1 MSINKGLSLIEKMA
15 TFSVVVSEGSF
26 INAAKSLGQSPSSVS
41 RNIAALEDS
50 LGVSLL
56 KRTTRRLQLT
66 NEGLEVFQRC
76 NDIYKLSQEVLSI
89 TENKLVTDKGDIKIV
104 APKAIAYSLIHPH
117 ISEFIKAYPDINI
130 HLIFEDKAMDLI
142 EHKIDVLFKVT
153 DSPPLGVIGKKVIPV
168 KHMLVA
174 SPHYAQ
180 TYGLPKHPKELVDHR
195 CICLGED
202 LRDSKWRFS
211 KNSKKLSVD
220 VNGQYMANN
229 TKARLDAVKQDIGIG
244 SLPYFIAKQD
254 IDDGNVIDVLPD
266 WDFHTSY
273 SGELWLLY
281 GTSKYIP
288 TRIKIFVKFITER
301 IRQSIDS

>member
-1 MSINKGLSLIEKMA
+1 MSTNKGLSLIEKMA
-15 TFSVVVSEGSF
+15 TFSVVVNEGSF

-41 RNIAALEDS
+41 RNIAALEES

-66 NEGLEVFQRC
+66 EEGLEIFQRC

-89 TENKLVTDKGDIKIV
+89 TENQLVTDKGDIRIV

-142 EHKIDVLFKVT
+142 EDKIDVLFKVT
-153 DSPPLGVIGKKVIPV
+153 DSPPLGVIGKNVIPV
-168 KHMLVA
+168 KHILVA
-174 SPHYAQ
+174 SPEYLQVH
-180 TYGLPKHPKELVDHR
+180 GMPKDPRELVNHQ

-202 LRDSKWRFS
+202 LRDSKWRFT
-211 KNSKKLSVD
+211 KNNKKMTVD
-220 VNGQYMANN
+220 VNGQYCANN
-229 TKARLDAVKQDIGIG
+229 TRARLDAVKSDIGLA
-244 SLPYFIAKQD
+244 SLPYFTAKED
-254 IDDGNVIDVLPD
+254 LDAGNVVQILPD
-266 WDFHTSY
+266 WEFHTAY
-273 SGELWLLY
+273 SGDLWMLY

-288 TRIKIFVKFITER
+288 IRIKIFVQFITEK
-301 IRQSIDS
+301 IRQSVGD